1 MKINALM
8 IDETDNVVTCVEE
21 VPAGSGVFYRKGDEV
36 LSVTAIDDIPYC
48 HKVALK
54 DFAAGEDV
62 IKYGESLGKTNV
74 AVKKGGWLWDGNM
87 RSVPR
92 DYDSEFV
99 GIAGGNE

>member
-8 IDETDNVVTCVEE
+8 IDESDNVFTCVEE
-21 VPAGSGVFYRKGDEV
+21 VSAGNEVYYRKGNDI
-36 LSVTAIDDIPYC
+36 LSVTAIEDIPYC

-54 DFAAGEDV
+54 DFAEADDV
-62 IKYGESLGKTNV
+62 IKYGESLGKTTC

-92 DYDSEFV
+92 DYDSELIDV
-99 GIAGGNE
+99 AGGKK